1 MSLPRQI
8 FPNTTYLLS
17 RRCTQRQFLLKPSP
31 LMNTIFLYCCAD
43 AAERTGVLL
52 HGISVLSNHYHA
64 VVTDVLGKI
73 PEFMAHLNKLVAKC
87 VNVSLGRW
95 ENVWAVEQP
104 SLVKTVDD
112 QDVLDKMVYT
122 LANPVSSYLVS
133 HGHKWPGV
141 RTTPADLLAGE
152 IEVPMPAVFFR
163 NNGVMPAVARLK
175 LTRPDIFPELSDEEF
190 VALLQ
195 REVDEREA
203 EFRQRA
209 RKAGIRFLGVR
220 RVLRQR
226 HTATPTSHEP
236 RRKLSPRV
244 AAKNKWR
251 RIEALQRLKEFV
263 VAYRE
268 AWRRW
273 KQGFR
278 DVVFPA
284 GTYAMVKNANVV
296 CASP

>member
-8 FPNTTYLLS
+8 LPNTTYLLS

-31 LMNTIFLYCCAD
+31 LMNTIFLYCCAV
-43 AAERTGVLL
+43 AAEKTGVLL

-64 VVTDVLGKI
+64 VVTDVMGNI
-73 PEFMAHLNKLVAKC
+73 PEFMAHLNKLVSKC

-95 ENVWAVEQP
+95 ENVFSIEQP
-104 SLVKTVDD
+104 SLVKTEQD

-122 LANPVSSYLVS
+122 LANPVSSFLVS

-141 RTTPADLLAGE
+141 RTKPTDLLAGE
-152 IEVPMPAVFFR
+152 IEVPRPAVFFR
-163 NNGVMPAVARLK
+163 DNGPMPAVAKLK
-175 LTRPDIFPELSDEEF
+175 LTRPDIFSELSDEEF

-195 REVDEREA
+195 RKVDEREA
-203 EFRQRA
+203 EIRLYAKQNR
-209 RKAGIRFLGVR
+209 IRFLGVR
-220 RVLRQR
+220 RILRQR
-226 HTATPTSHEP
+226 HTDKPTSREP
-236 RRKLSPRV
+236 RRNLKPRV

-251 RIEALQRLKEFV
+251 RIEALQRFKEFV
-263 VAYRE
+263 AEYRA
-268 AWRRW
+268 AWLDW

-278 DVVFPA
+278 DVLFPA
-284 GTYAMVKNANVV
+284 GTYAMVRNAGVV